1 MNTFTFDEFASE
13 IKKSL
18 EKNILPPFKISDV
31 MDMKTTRGAYKGISI
46 LKDNIGPAFNLSEM
60 YEYMSDKQIEEIDFE
75 NIAKEMIAMTL
86 NNLSNVKSSKAYL
99 EDIKSDIKDR
109 KNLLLVPLNSF
120 DMGNYEN
127 EIPTKQV
134 ADINFACA
142 LNSNDRIILLTNKL
156 LQSMNISFDKVYDM
170 AKNNVEPHIF
180 MSLDKNTD
188 SSLTM
193 IAITNSEHNFGAN
206 VLSRVDLLEEIIKEY
221 NIENPAIIPS
231 SKQDVILIDLNS
243 NFDYGIALDD
253 ITGMIQAVNLDRDAV
268 KPSEILSNNL
278 YLIRDGQLEIAT
290 DKNLELDNNKDE
302 IELDM

>member
-1 MNTFTFDEFASE
+1 MNTLTFDEFASE
-13 IKKSL
+13 VKKSL

-60 YEYMSDKQIEEIDFE
+60 YEYMSDKQIEEIDFD

-109 KNLLLVPLNSF
+109 KNLLLVPLNSI
-120 DMGNYEN
+120 DVENYGN

-142 LNSNDRIILLTNKL
+142 LNSNDRMILLTNKL

-180 MSLDKNTD
+180 MSLDKNAD
-188 SSLTM
+188 SPLTM
-193 IAITNSEHNFGAN
+193 IAITNSEQNFGAN

-221 NIENPAIIPS
+221 NIENPAIIPL

-243 NFDYGIALDD
+243 NFGFGLTLDD
-253 ITGMIQAVNLDRDAV
+253 ITEMIQSVNLNKDAV
-268 KPSEILSNNL
+268 KPSEVLSNNL
-278 YLIRDGQLEIAT
+278 YLVRDGQLEIAT

>member
-1 MNTFTFDEFASE
+1 
-13 IKKSL
+13 
-18 EKNILPPFKISDV
+18 
-31 MDMKTTRGAYKGISI
+31 
-46 LKDNIGPAFNLSEM
+46 M
-60 YEYMSDKQIEEIDFE
+60 YEYMSDKQIEEIDFD

-120 DMGNYEN
+120 DVENYGN

-180 MSLDKNTD
+180 MSLDKNAD

-253 ITGMIQAVNLDRDAV
+253 ITGMIQAVNLDRDAL

>member
-1 MNTFTFDEFASE
+1 MNTLTFDEFASE
-13 IKKSL
+13 VKKSL

-60 YEYMSDKQIEEIDFE
+60 YEYMSDKQIEEIDFD

-99 EDIKSDIKDR
+99 EDIKSDIRDR
-109 KNLLLVPLNSF
+109 KNLLLVPLNSI
-120 DMGNYEN
+120 DVENYGN

-142 LNSNDRIILLTNKL
+142 LNSNDRMILLTNKL
-156 LQSMNISFDKVYDM
+156 LQSMNIPFDKVYDM
-170 AKNNVEPHIF
+170 AKNNIEPQIF
-180 MSLDKNTD
+180 MSFDKNAN
-188 SSLTM
+188 SVLTM
-193 IAITNSEHNFGAN
+193 IAITNSEQNFGAN

-243 NFDYGIALDD
+243 NFGFGLTLDD
-253 ITGMIQAVNLDRDAV
+253 ITEMIQSVNLNKDAV
-268 KPSEILSNNL
+268 KPSEVLSNNL
-278 YLIRDGQLEIAT
+278 YLVRDGQLEIAT

>member
-1 MNTFTFDEFASE
+1 MNTLTFDEFAAE
-13 IKKSL
+13 VKKSL

-31 MDMKTTRGAYKGISI
+31 MDIKTTRGAYKGLSI

-60 YEYMSDKQIEEIDFE
+60 YEYMSDKQIEEIDFD

-109 KNLLLVPLNSF
+109 KNLLLIPLNSI
-120 DMGNYEN
+120 DVETYRN

-142 LNSNDRIILLTNKL
+142 LNSNDRVILLTNKL
-156 LQSMNISFDKVYDM
+156 LQSMNIPFDKVYDM
-170 AKNNVEPHIF
+170 AKNNVEPQIF
-180 MSLDKNTD
+180 MSFDKNVD
-188 SSLTM
+188 SPMTM
-193 IAITNSEHNFGAN
+193 IAITNSEQNFGAN
-206 VLSRVDLLEEIIKEY
+206 VLARVDLLEEIIKEH

-243 NFDYGIALDD
+243 NFDYELTLDD
-253 ITGMIQAVNLDRDAV
+253 ITEMIQSVNLNKDAI
-268 KPSEILSNNL
+268 KPSDVLSNNL

>member
-13 IKKSL
+13 VKKSL

-60 YEYMSDKQIEEIDFE
+60 YEYMSDKQIEEIDFD

-120 DMGNYEN
+120 DVENYGN

-180 MSLDKNTD
+180 MSLDKNAD
-188 SSLTM
+188 SELTM

-243 NFDYGIALDD
+243 NFGYGIALDD

>member
-1 MNTFTFDEFASE
+1 MNTLTFDEFASE
-13 IKKSL
+13 VKKSL

-60 YEYMSDKQIEEIDFE
+60 YEYMSDKQIEEIDFD

-109 KNLLLVPLNSF
+109 KNLLLIPLNSI
-120 DMGNYEN
+120 DVETYRN

-142 LNSNDRIILLTNKL
+142 LNSNDRVILLTNKL
-156 LQSMNISFDKVYDM
+156 LQSMNIPFDKVYDM
-170 AKNNVEPHIF
+170 AKNNVEPQIF
-180 MSLDKNTD
+180 MSFDKNVD
-188 SSLTM
+188 STMTM
-193 IAITNSEHNFGAN
+193 IGITNSEQNFGAN
-206 VLSRVDLLEEIIKEY
+206 VLARVDLLEEIIKEH

-243 NFDYGIALDD
+243 NFDYELTLDD
-253 ITGMIQAVNLDRDAV
+253 ITEMIQSVNLNKDAIQ
-268 KPSEILSNNL
+268 PSDVLSSNL

>member
-31 MDMKTTRGAYKGISI
+31 MDMKITRGAYKGISI

-60 YEYMSDKQIEEIDFE
+60 YEYMSDKQIEEIDFD

>member
-1 MNTFTFDEFASE
+1 MNTLTFDEFASE
-13 IKKSL
+13 VKKSL

-60 YEYMSDKQIEEIDFE
+60 YEYMSDKQIEEIDFD

-109 KNLLLVPLNSF
+109 KNLLLIPLNSI
-120 DMGNYEN
+120 DVETYRN

-142 LNSNDRIILLTNKL
+142 LNSNDRVILLTNKL
-156 LQSMNISFDKVYDM
+156 LQSMNIPFDKVYDM
-170 AKNNVEPHIF
+170 AKNNVEPQIF
-180 MSLDKNTD
+180 MSFDKNVD
-188 SSLTM
+188 SAITM
-193 IAITNSEHNFGAN
+193 IAITNSEQNFGAN
-206 VLSRVDLLEEIIKEY
+206 VLTRVDLLEEIINEH

-243 NFDYGIALDD
+243 NFGFGLTIDD
-253 ITGMIQAVNLDRDAV
+253 ITEMIQSVNLNKDAV
-268 KPSEILSNNL
+268 KPSEVLSNNL
-278 YLIRDGQLEIAT
+278 YLVRDGQLEIAT

>member
-1 MNTFTFDEFASE
+1 MNTLTFDEFASE
-13 IKKSL
+13 VKKSL

-60 YEYMSDKQIEEIDFE
+60 YEYMSDKQIEEIDFD

-109 KNLLLVPLNSF
+109 KNLLLVPLNSI
-120 DMGNYEN
+120 DVENYGN

-142 LNSNDRIILLTNKL
+142 LNSNDRMILLTNKL

-180 MSLDKNTD
+180 MSLDKNAD
-188 SSLTM
+188 SPLTM
-193 IAITNSEHNFGAN
+193 IAITNSEQNFGAN

-243 NFDYGIALDD
+243 NFGFGLTLDD
-253 ITGMIQAVNLDRDAV
+253 ITEMIQSVNLNKDSV
-268 KPSEILSNNL
+268 KPSEVLSNNL
-278 YLIRDGQLEIAT
+278 YLVRDGQLEIAT

>member
-13 IKKSL
+13 VKKSL

-60 YEYMSDKQIEEIDFE
+60 YEYMSDKQIEEIDFD

-120 DMGNYEN
+120 DVENYGN

-180 MSLDKNTD
+180 MSLDKNAD
-188 SSLTM
+188 SELTM

-253 ITGMIQAVNLDRDAV
+253 ITGMIQAVNLDRDAL

>member
-1 MNTFTFDEFASE
+1 MNTLTFDEFASE
-13 IKKSL
+13 VKKSL

-60 YEYMSDKQIEEIDFE
+60 YEYMSDKQIEEIDFD

-120 DMGNYEN
+120 DVENYGN

-142 LNSNDRIILLTNKL
+142 LNSNDRVILLTNKL
-156 LQSMNISFDKVYDM
+156 LQSMNIPFDKVYDM
-170 AKNNVEPHIF
+170 AKNNVEPQIF
-180 MSLDKNTD
+180 MSFDKNVD
-188 SSLTM
+188 SSITM
-193 IAITNSEHNFGAN
+193 IAITNSEQNFGAN
-206 VLSRVDLLEEIIKEY
+206 VLARVDLLEEIIKEH

-243 NFDYGIALDD
+243 NFDYELTLDD
-253 ITGMIQAVNLDRDAV
+253 ITEMIQSVNLNKDAV
-268 KPSEILSNNL
+268 KPSEVLSNNL

>member
-1 MNTFTFDEFASE
+1 MNTLTFDEFASE
-13 IKKSL
+13 VKKSL

-60 YEYMSDKQIEEIDFE
+60 YEYMSDKQIEEIDFD

>member
-1 MNTFTFDEFASE
+1 MNTLTFDEFASE
-13 IKKSL
+13 VKKSL

-60 YEYMSDKQIEEIDFE
+60 YEYMSDKQIEEIDFD

-109 KNLLLVPLNSF
+109 KNLLLIPLNSI
-120 DMGNYEN
+120 DVETYRN

-142 LNSNDRIILLTNKL
+142 LNSNDRVILLTNKL
-156 LQSMNISFDKVYDM
+156 LQSMNIPFDKVYDM
-170 AKNNVEPHIF
+170 AKNNVEPQIF
-180 MSLDKNTD
+180 MSFDKNVD
-188 SSLTM
+188 SAMTM
-193 IAITNSEHNFGAN
+193 IGITNSEQNFGAN
-206 VLSRVDLLEEIIKEY
+206 VLARVDLLEEIIKEH

-243 NFDYGIALDD
+243 NFDYELTLDD
-253 ITGMIQAVNLDRDAV
+253 ITEMIQSVNLNKDAIQ
-268 KPSEILSNNL
+268 PSDVLSSNL

>member
-13 IKKSL
+13 VKKSL

-60 YEYMSDKQIEEIDFE
+60 YEYMSDKQIEEIDFD

-120 DMGNYEN
+120 DVENYGN
-127 EIPTKQV
+127 EIPTEQV

-180 MSLDKNTD
+180 MSLDKNAD
-188 SSLTM
+188 SELTM

-243 NFDYGIALDD
+243 NFGYGIALDD
-253 ITGMIQAVNLDRDAV
+253 ITEMIQSVNLNKDAV
-268 KPSEILSNNL
+268 KPSEVLSNNL
-278 YLIRDGQLEIAT
+278 YLVRDGQLEIAT

>member
-1 MNTFTFDEFASE
+1 MNTLTFDEFATE
-13 IKKSL
+13 VKKSL

-31 MDMKTTRGAYKGISI
+31 MDIKTTRGAYKGLSI

-60 YEYMSDKQIEEIDFE
+60 YEYMSDKQIEEIDFD

-109 KNLLLVPLNSF
+109 KNLLLIPLNSI
-120 DMGNYEN
+120 DVETYRN

-142 LNSNDRIILLTNKL
+142 LNSNDRVILLTNKL
-156 LQSMNISFDKVYDM
+156 LQSMNIPFDKVYDM
-170 AKNNVEPHIF
+170 AKNNVEPQIF
-180 MSLDKNTD
+180 MSFDKNVD
-188 SSLTM
+188 SAITM
-193 IAITNSEHNFGAN
+193 IAITNSEQNFGAN
-206 VLSRVDLLEEIIKEY
+206 VLTRVDLLEEIIKEH

-243 NFDYGIALDD
+243 NFDYELTLDD
-253 ITGMIQAVNLDRDAV
+253 IKEMIQSVNLNKDAI
-268 KPSEILSNNL
+268 KPSDVLSNNL

>member
-13 IKKSL
+13 VKKSL

-60 YEYMSDKQIEEIDFE
+60 YEYMSDKQIEEIDFD

-120 DMGNYEN
+120 DVENYGN

-156 LQSMNISFDKVYDM
+156 LQSMNIPFDKVYDM

-180 MSLDKNTD
+180 MSFDKNVD
-188 SSLTM
+188 SAMTM
-193 IAITNSEHNFGAN
+193 IGITNSEQNFGAN
-206 VLSRVDLLEEIIKEY
+206 VLARVDLLEEIIKEH

-243 NFDYGIALDD
+243 NFDYELTLDD
-253 ITGMIQAVNLDRDAV
+253 ITEMIQSVNLNKDAIQ
-268 KPSEILSNNL
+268 PSDVLSSNL

>member
-1 MNTFTFDEFASE
+1 MNTLTFDEFASE
-13 IKKSL
+13 VKKSL

-31 MDMKTTRGAYKGISI
+31 MDIKTTRGAYKGLSI

-60 YEYMSDKQIEEIDFE
+60 YEYMSDKQIEEIDFD

-109 KNLLLVPLNSF
+109 KNLLLIPLNSI
-120 DMGNYEN
+120 DVETYEN

-142 LNSNDRIILLTNKL
+142 LNSNDRVILLTNKL
-156 LQSMNISFDKVYDM
+156 LQSMNIPFDKVYDM
-170 AKNNVEPHIF
+170 AKNNVEPQIF
-180 MSLDKNTD
+180 MSFDKNVN
-188 SSLTM
+188 SPMTM
-193 IAITNSEHNFGAN
+193 IGITNSEQNFGAN
-206 VLSRVDLLEEIIKEY
+206 VLARTDLLEEIIKEH

-243 NFDYGIALDD
+243 NLDYELTLDD
-253 ITGMIQAVNLDRDAV
+253 ITEMIQSVNLNKDAI
-268 KPSEILSNNL
+268 KPSDVLSNNL

>member
-1 MNTFTFDEFASE
+1 MNTLTFDEFATE
-13 IKKSL
+13 VKKSL

-31 MDMKTTRGAYKGISI
+31 MDIKTTRGAYKGLSI

-60 YEYMSDKQIEEIDFE
+60 YEYMSDKQIEEIDFD

-109 KNLLLVPLNSF
+109 KNLLLIPLNSI
-120 DMGNYEN
+120 DVENYRN

-142 LNSNDRIILLTNKL
+142 LNSNDRVILLTNKL
-156 LQSMNISFDKVYDM
+156 LQSMNIPFDKVYDM
-170 AKNNVEPHIF
+170 AKNNVEPQIF
-180 MSLDKNTD
+180 MSFDKNVD
-188 SSLTM
+188 SAITM
-193 IAITNSEHNFGAN
+193 IAITNSEQNFGAN
-206 VLSRVDLLEEIIKEY
+206 VLTRVDLLEEIIKEH

-243 NFDYGIALDD
+243 NFDYELTLDD
-253 ITGMIQAVNLDRDAV
+253 IKEMIQSVNLNKDAI
-268 KPSEILSNNL
+268 KPSDVLSNNL

>member
-13 IKKSL
+13 VKKSL

-60 YEYMSDKQIEEIDFE
+60 YEYMSDKQIEEIDFD

-120 DMGNYEN
+120 DVENYGN

-180 MSLDKNTD
+180 MSLDKNAD
-188 SSLTM
+188 SPLTM
-193 IAITNSEHNFGAN
+193 IAITNSEQNFGAN

-243 NFDYGIALDD
+243 NFGFGLTLDD
-253 ITGMIQAVNLDRDAV
+253 ITEMIQSVNLNKDAV
-268 KPSEILSNNL
+268 KPSEVLSNNL
-278 YLIRDGQLEIAT
+278 YLVRDGQLEIAT

>member
-1 MNTFTFDEFASE
+1 MNTLTFDEFTSE
-13 IKKSL
+13 VKKSL

-60 YEYMSDKQIEEIDFE
+60 YEYMSDKQIEEIDFD

-109 KNLLLVPLNSF
+109 KNLLLVPLNSI
-120 DMGNYEN
+120 DVENYGN

-142 LNSNDRIILLTNKL
+142 LNSNDRMILLTNKL

-180 MSLDKNTD
+180 MSLDKNAD
-188 SSLTM
+188 SPLTM
-193 IAITNSEHNFGAN
+193 IAITNSEQNFGAN

-243 NFDYGIALDD
+243 NFGFGLTLDD
-253 ITGMIQAVNLDRDAV
+253 ITEMIQSVNLNKDAV
-268 KPSEILSNNL
+268 KPSEVLSNNL
-278 YLIRDGQLEIAT
+278 YLVRDGQLEIAT

>member
-1 MNTFTFDEFASE
+1 MNTLTFDEFASE
-13 IKKSL
+13 VKKSL

-60 YEYMSDKQIEEIDFE
+60 YEYMSDKQIEEIDFD

-109 KNLLLVPLNSF
+109 KNLLLVPLNSI
-120 DMGNYEN
+120 DVENYGN

-142 LNSNDRIILLTNKL
+142 LNSNDRMILLTNKL

-180 MSLDKNTD
+180 MSLDKNAD
-188 SSLTM
+188 SPLTM
-193 IAITNSEHNFGAN
+193 IAITNSEQNFGAN

-243 NFDYGIALDD
+243 NFGFGLTLDD
-253 ITGMIQAVNLDRDAV
+253 ITEMIQSVNLNKDAV
-268 KPSEILSNNL
+268 KPSEVLSNNL
-278 YLIRDGQLEIAT
+278 YLVRDGQLEIAT